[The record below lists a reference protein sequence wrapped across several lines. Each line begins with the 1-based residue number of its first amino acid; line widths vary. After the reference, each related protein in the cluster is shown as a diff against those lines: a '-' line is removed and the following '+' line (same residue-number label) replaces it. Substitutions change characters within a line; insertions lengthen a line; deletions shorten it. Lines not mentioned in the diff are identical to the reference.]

1 MKRYLAGD
9 LLPERREGFLEVLL
23 LAGRLPRLCLLLVR
37 LPVCVGVGIGHE
49 RTHSIPAGNDHA
61 QD

>member
-23 LAGRLPRLCLLLVR
+23 LAGRLPQYVY
-37 LPVCVGVGIGHE
+37 
-49 RTHSIPAGNDHA
+49 THTHTYIHTYIYIYIYI
-61 QD
+61 